1 MVNQGPVDVT
11 FFMWPGTKDDEE
23 EEDEDDED
31 EEGDKPEA
39 GSLQDI
45 LNGVENERMRAVNEA
60 VNARMNNNI
69 VSGSEIC
76 RIRDEK
82 SKQFEKKAEEVREK
96 FVKAETMTA
105 EEAKATIGVAD
116 ATRKQKRKVK
126 KNFQARLNEIQRERN
141 KAVHEAL
148 NSDKGCTVAEGRARI
163 AKAEKPFLKKMD
175 ECREAAVKYTRL
187 TMEEAM
193 AIVPNIEL
201 DDDGNE
207 IIKRSAAR
215 AKKDAEKEAF
225 VPPRVVTDEGFPV
238 SKAGMEKFI
247 EINQEVNKRDQ
258 DLHGMYIY
266 NDFSGYGVTE
276 VMENLVCQSAF
287 ALPTISCERKILYN
301 S

>member
-1 MVNQGPVDVT
+1 M
-11 FFMWPGTKDDEE
+11 K
-23 EEDEDDED
+23 
-31 EEGDKPEA
+31 
-39 GSLQDI
+39 
-45 LNGVENERMRAVNEA
+45 AVNEA

-69 VSGSEIC
+69 VSGSEMCHIL
-76 RIRDEK
+76 DEK
-82 SKQFEKKAEEVREK
+82 SKPFEKKAEEARKK
-96 FVKAETMTA
+96 FVKAKTMTA
-105 EEAKATIGVAD
+105 EEAKQTIGVDD
-116 ATRKQKRKVK
+116 ATRKQNRKVR
-126 KNFQARLNEIQRERN
+126 KNFQERLNEIQRERN

-148 NSDKGCTVAEGRARI
+148 NSDKKGCMSVAEGRARI

-175 ECREAAVKYTRL
+175 KCREAAVKYTRL
-187 TMEEAM
+187 TMEEAK
-193 AIVPNIEL
+193 AIVPNIQL

-207 IIKRSAAR
+207 IIKKSATR

-247 EINQEVNKRDQ
+247 EINQEVDKRDQ

-287 ALPTISCERKILYN
+287 ALPTISCERRFLYESWHFAN
-301 S
+301 VHE